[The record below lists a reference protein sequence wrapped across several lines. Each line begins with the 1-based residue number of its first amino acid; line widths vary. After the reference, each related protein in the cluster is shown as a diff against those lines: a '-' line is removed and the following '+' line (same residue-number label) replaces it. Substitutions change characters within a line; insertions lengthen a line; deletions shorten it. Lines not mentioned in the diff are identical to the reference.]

1 MVRAPAPCAAGR
13 RGTFGP
19 VSRPGDAVSWRSIA
33 VPAYGPTVLVSIG
46 QGATLPLVALSARDL
61 GASLG
66 VAAFVV
72 ALIGIGQL
80 LGDLPAGALAARIG
94 EQKALVAACTVD
106 ALALLGAFLAR
117 SLWVLALAIFV
128 TGLAGSV
135 FSLARQAYLTET
147 VPVRMR
153 ARALSTLGGTFR
165 VGLFVGPFVGAAL
178 VSGRGIGTAYA
189 LRRGDEPRRGRADRV
204 PARRHP
210 DPAHRPGGDRAS
222 RTRRSCPCCGS
233 TAAPC

>member
-1 MVRAPAPCAAGR
+1 M
-13 RGTFGP
+13 
-19 VSRPGDAVSWRSIA
+19 
-33 VPAYGPTVLVSIG
+33 SIG

-61 GASLG
+61 GASVG

-94 EQKALVAACTVD
+94 EQKALVAACAVD
-106 ALALLGAFLAR
+106 ALALTGAFLAR
-117 SLWVLALAIFV
+117 SLWLLALAIFV
-128 TGLAGSV
+128 TGLAGAV

-178 VSGRGIGTAYA
+178 VAGQRDRDRVR
-189 LRRGDEPRRGRADRV
+189 LRRRDEPGGGGADRV
-204 PARRHP
+204 PARRHA
-210 DPAHRPGGDRAS
+210 DPAQRAGGDRAW
-222 RTRRSCPCCGS
+222 RTSPCCPCCGR
-233 TAAPC
+233 TGTPC